1 MTLVCALCKA
11 LRGEIYRIPV
21 SGVGDIVMC
30 NHVVDSGVQ
39 THRLVAEEPAH
50 ADTASAVGHS

>member
-30 NHVVDSGVQ
+30 NHVVDSVVQ
-39 THRLVAEEPAH
+39 THRLVADEPAL
-50 ADTASAVGHS
+50 TGPASVARRS

>member
-21 SGVGDIVMC
+21 SGVGDLVMC
-30 NHVVDSGVQ
+30 THVVNSVVQ
-39 THRLVAEEPAH
+39 THRLVADETAPVG
-50 ADTASAVGHS
+50 TASAVGRS